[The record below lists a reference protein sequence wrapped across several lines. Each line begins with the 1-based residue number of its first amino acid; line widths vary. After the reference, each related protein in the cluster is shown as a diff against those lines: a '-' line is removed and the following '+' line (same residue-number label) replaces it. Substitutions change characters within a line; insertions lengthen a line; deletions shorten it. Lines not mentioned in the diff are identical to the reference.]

1 MADAYATFGKFLL
14 LKRRTQDGL
23 GTIWRAGEMERTGFK
38 RIVWLRKFDQVG
50 LDRAAL
56 TAEIAT
62 ANQLTHSLRAS
73 NVVRNSSYGTEGGVP
88 YVAWDY
94 VPAQPLDQLLVRA
107 AEEQFPIAIDNALL
121 IVEKMAA
128 ALAAAAVLEFQGEL
142 LIHGFLVPNL
152 VIVGNDGEALVTG
165 FGMSRSLRA
174 NLDRVAVKKL
184 AASYLGPEVLAK
196 GRPSGRSDVY
206 SLGAILFQLLT
217 GAPLPAEPEAR
228 AAALEKPQLA
238 LEEGLVPQD
247 VKVLLQKTLAAR
259 PEERYASAAE
269 FKRELERLLYGGAYS
284 PTTFNLALFMDRLY
298 RSEIEEED
306 RELERE
312 RALDVAPYYH
322 PPKVE
327 VVEAP
332 LPVSE
337 APKPS
342 RTFLYAIA
350 GGAAI
355 LLSVITY
362 LLISRPSS
370 QPVDQE
376 AQKRMLQELVNTQ
389 VAEALKDKETQLR
402 KELEAEKA
410 RTDELR
416 QQLEKEKKVAAGGA
430 QRATSDEQQRLQNEL
445 AAREAEQRK
454 KEEELA
460 KVRQQQES
468 EAAREREQQA
478 QLATKPVVQPTVVA
492 GAAGAVGAA
501 AAVGGVGAAA
511 AGAPPVPAVPVGSQT
526 GAPASG
532 APVPITAMAGAPAGQ
547 APLTTGSGV
556 VEGDLVDVT
565 EVDVAPQI
573 LVETKVTLPQVVART
588 PLSGYVT
595 LRVLVNEKG
604 GVDDVAVLHG
614 FSPPK
619 SGVDEACIKA
629 VKQRRYKPAMKNGQ
643 RVKTWITLKLIFTPA
658 TR

>member
-1 MADAYATFGKFLL
+1 MADAYATFGRFLL

-56 TAEIAT
+56 AAEIAA
-62 ANQLTHSLRAS
+62 ANQLTQSLRAS

-94 VPAQPLDQLLVRA
+94 VPAQPLDQLLARA
-107 AEEQFPIAIDNALL
+107 AQEQFPIAIDNALL

-128 ALAAAAVLEFQGEL
+128 ALTAAAVVEFQGEP

-165 FGMSRSLRA
+165 FGMSRGLRT
-174 NLDRVAVKKL
+174 NLDRVGVKKL
-184 AASYLGPEVLAK
+184 AAPYLGPEVLAN

-206 SLGAILFQLLT
+206 SLGAILYHLLT
-217 GAPLPAEPEAR
+217 GASLPAEPEAR

-238 LEEGLVPQD
+238 LDEGPVPQD
-247 VKVLLQKTLAAR
+247 VLTILQKTLAVR
-259 PEERYASAAE
+259 PEDRYASAAE

-298 RSEIEEED
+298 RSEVEQED

-312 RALDVAPYYH
+312 RVLDIAPYYH

-332 LPVSE
+332 SPVAK

-342 RTFLYAIA
+342 RSFLYAIA

-355 LLSVITY
+355 LLSVIAY

-389 VAEALKDKETQLR
+389 VAEALKDKEEQLR

-416 QQLEKEKKVAAGGA
+416 QQLEKQKQVARGGA
-430 QRATSDEQQRLQNEL
+430 RRVTSEEQQRLENEL
-445 AAREAEQRK
+445 AAREVEQKR

-468 EAAREREQQA
+468 EAATAREQQA
-478 QLATKPVVQPTVVA
+478 QPATKPVSKPT
-492 GAAGAVGAA
+492 AAVAA
-501 AAVGGVGAAA
+501 A
-511 AGAPPVPAVPVGSQT
+511 APPVPAVPVGLPT
-526 GAPASG
+526 AAPASAMAAPATPTAA
-532 APVPITAMAGAPAGQ
+532 APVGQ

-556 VEGDLVDVT
+556 VEGDLVELTD
-565 EVDVAPQI
+565 VDVPPQT
-573 LVETKVTLPQVVART
+573 LVETKVTLPRAAART
-588 PLSGYVT
+588 PLSGYVI

-604 GVDDVAVLHG
+604 GVDDVAVLRG
-614 FSPPK
+614 FSPPT
-619 SGVDEACIKA
+619 SGVDEACIEA
-629 VKQRRYKPAMKNGQ
+629 IKQRRYKPAMKGGQ
-643 RVKTWITLKLIFTPA
+643 RVKTWFTVKLVFTPA
-658 TR
+658 AR

>member
-1 MADAYATFGKFLL
+1 MADAYATFGRFLL
-14 LKRRTQDGL
+14 LKRRTQDAL

-56 TAEIAT
+56 TAEIAA
-62 ANQLTHSLRAS
+62 ANQLTQSLRAS

-94 VPAQPLDQLLVRA
+94 VPAQPLDQLLTRA
-107 AEEQFPIAIDNALL
+107 AQEQFPIAIDNALL

-128 ALAAAAVLEFQGEL
+128 ALTAAAVLEFQGEP

-165 FGMSRSLRA
+165 FGISRGLRA
-174 NLDRVAVKKL
+174 NLDRAAVKKL
-184 AASYLGPEVLAK
+184 AAPYLGPEVLAS
-196 GRPSGRSDVY
+196 GRPSGRSEVY
-206 SLGAILFQLLT
+206 SLGAILYQLLT
-217 GAPLPAEPEAR
+217 GASFPAEPEAR
-228 AAALEKPQLA
+228 AAALDKPQLA
-238 LEEGLVPQD
+238 LDEGPVPQD
-247 VKVLLQKTLAAR
+247 VLTILQKTLAVR
-259 PEERYASAAE
+259 PEDRYASAAE

-298 RSEIEEED
+298 RSEIEQED

-312 RALDVAPYYH
+312 RVLDIAPYYH

-332 LPVSE
+332 APVAE

-342 RTFLYAIA
+342 RTFLYAIG

-355 LLSVITY
+355 LLSVIAY

-376 AQKRMLQELVNTQ
+376 AQRRMLQELVNTQ
-389 VAEALKDKETQLR
+389 VAEALKDKEEQLR

-416 QQLEKEKKVAAGGA
+416 QQLEKQKQVTSGGT
-430 QRATSDEQQRLQNEL
+430 RRVTSEEQQRLQNEL
-445 AAREAEQRK
+445 AAREAEQKR

-460 KVRQQQES
+460 KLRQQEES
-468 EAAREREQQA
+468 EAARGREQQA
-478 QLATKPVVQPTVVA
+478 QLATKPVVQPTVGVA
-492 GAAGAVGAA
+492 ATAA
-501 AAVGGVGAAA
+501 
-511 AGAPPVPAVPVGSQT
+511 PVPLVPVGLPSA
-526 GAPASG
+526 APASATV
-532 APVPITAMAGAPAGQ
+532 APVTRTTAAPMGQ
-547 APLTTGSGV
+547 APSTTGSGV
-556 VEGDLVDVT
+556 VEGDLVDLA
-565 EVDVAPQI
+565 EVDVAPQT
-573 LVETKVTLPQVVART
+573 LVETRVTLPRVLART

-595 LRVLVNEKG
+595 LRALVNEKG
-604 GVDDVAVLHG
+604 GVDDVAVLRG
-614 FSPPK
+614 FSPPT
-619 SGVDEACIKA
+619 SGVDEACIEA
-629 VKQRRYKPAMKNGQ
+629 VKQNRYKPAMKGGQ
-643 RVKTWITLKLIFTPA
+643 RVKTWVTVKLIFTPA
-658 TR
+658 AR

>member
-1 MADAYATFGKFLL
+1 MADAYATFGRFLL

-56 TAEIAT
+56 TAEIAA
-62 ANQLTHSLRAS
+62 ANQLTQSLRAS
-73 NVVRNSSYGTEGGVP
+73 NVVRNSWYGTEGGIP
-88 YVAWDY
+88 YVVWDY
-94 VPAQPLDQLLVRA
+94 VPAQPLDQLLARA
-107 AEEQFPIAIDNALL
+107 TQEQFPIAIDNALL

-128 ALAAAAVLEFQGEL
+128 ALTAAAVLEFQGEP

-165 FGMSRSLRA
+165 FGISRGLRA

-184 AASYLGPEVLAK
+184 AAPYLSPEVLAN

-206 SLGAILFQLLT
+206 SLGAILYQLLT
-217 GAPLPAEPEAR
+217 GASLPAEPEAR

-238 LEEGLVPQD
+238 LDEGPVPQD
-247 VKVLLQKTLAAR
+247 VLTILQKTLAVR
-259 PEERYASAAE
+259 PEDRYASAAE

-298 RSEIEEED
+298 RSEIEQED

-312 RALDVAPYYH
+312 RVLDIAPYYH

-332 LPVSE
+332 APVAE

-355 LLSVITY
+355 LLSVIAY

-389 VAEALKDKETQLR
+389 VAEALKDKEEQLR

-410 RTDELR
+410 RTEELR
-416 QQLEKEKKVAAGGA
+416 QQLEKQKQVTSGGT
-430 QRATSDEQQRLQNEL
+430 RRVTSEEQQRLQNEL
-445 AAREAEQRK
+445 AAREAEQKR

-460 KVRQQQES
+460 KVRQQEES
-468 EAAREREQQA
+468 EAARAREQQA
-478 QLATKPVVQPTVVA
+478 RLATKPVVQPTVAVA
-492 GAAGAVGAA
+492 AT
-501 AAVGGVGAAA
+501 
-511 AGAPPVPAVPVGSQT
+511 APPVPVVPVGLPTAAPSSAT
-526 GAPASG
+526 AAPATRTTA
-532 APVPITAMAGAPAGQ
+532 APMGQ
-547 APLTTGSGV
+547 APSTSGGGV
-556 VEGDLVDVT
+556 VEGDLVDLA
-565 EVDVAPQI
+565 EVDVAPQT
-573 LVETKVTLPQVVART
+573 LVETRVTLPRVVART

-595 LRVLVNEKG
+595 LRALVNEKG
-604 GVDDVAVLHG
+604 GVDDVAVLRG
-614 FSPPK
+614 FSPPT
-619 SGVDEACIKA
+619 SGVDEACIEA
-629 VKQRRYKPAMKNGQ
+629 VKQNRYKPAMKGGQ
-643 RVKTWITLKLIFTPA
+643 RVKTWVTVKLIFTPA
-658 TR
+658 AR